1 MQPIEIEQSAW
12 KKEHLVKEEIIPKFS
27 GELLDPVDCNIGGIV
42 KVINDDG
49 FETAEQE
56 LKNGVTTDVTGS
68 TGHQHRFGE
77 HGWRTT
83 VLSFLEGN
91 LVV

>member
-1 MQPIEIEQSAW
+1 MYDCIKLCGNKNLLQRSSVPEVN
-12 KKEHLVKEEIIPKFS
+12 LVKEEIIPKLS

-42 KVINDDG
+42 KVIDDDG

-77 HGWRTT
+77 HG
-83 VLSFLEGN
+83 
-91 LVV
+91 